1 MKTLEYHETILKK
14 VSFDKRLLR
23 IELKKAV
30 RNTICSEQPALL
42 EWCREHLGEEYKKM
56 AVTLNLK
63 FVAFHF
69 ESPVAAFAS
78 RTDFESHKNCEK

>member
-56 AVTLNLK
+56 AAGFMENNSC
-63 FVAFHF
+63 AF
-69 ESPVAAFAS
+69 E
-78 RTDFESHKNCEK
+78 DNDNQ

>member
-23 IELKKAV
+23 MELKKAV
-30 RNTICSEQPALL
+30 RNTICSEQPAFL

-56 AVTLNLK
+56 AADFMENNSC
-63 FVAFHF
+63 AF
-69 ESPVAAFAS
+69 E
-78 RTDFESHKNCEK
+78 DNDNQ